1 MGLTERPGIAPAPT
15 GIIDPRT
22 GRPAGMD
29 DPFFVGLN
37 AELSDP
43 RFSGEM
49 WKNEIELMLRLN
61 KKAEQQSLAKYG
73 LDFVTDRYLPEKLGA
88 LGLAT

>member
-37 AELSDP
+37 AELSDKG
-43 RFSGEM
+43 FLVT
-49 WKNEIELMLRLN
+49 EIGR
-61 KKAEQQSLAKYG
+61 AH
-73 LDFVTDRYLPEKLGA
+73 V
-88 LGLAT
+88 